1 MAATTALVVG
11 ATAAATG
18 AATQLKASSDARKAA
33 SKTGVDINALDAQ
46 TRQIALRNARESAAL
61 EQQMNPEIVALRLRA
76 NQQALA
82 NLTRDPNQEA
92 AIGML
97 LSGLG
102 QNYNTA
108 LTDAAIAKAQQ
119 DLALGGQLS
128 QDQRNEATRSAL
140 AKTGVITGNLGL
152 GRDIVARDLGI
163 TSAQLEQ
170 QRLQNAANLAGL
182 ELNREQANATNF
194 LNSIGL
200 LNNYYNNNRNMDLA
214 TAQYAQS
221 IQQPI
226 VGLDPASI
234 ANLTVGNANA
244 QTQAQMQAAA
254 ALNQSGSGL
263 MSLGGSLIGA
273 SLVGGALSGGGAK
286 VSSFTPIQKNT
297 LAATPTGTWQ
307 PTWTAYQP
315 TASQFISA
323 FKPTP

>member
-1 MAATTALVVG
+1 MPAIPIIGAVSAVAGVGLAA
-11 ATAAATG
+11 
-18 AATQLKASSDARKAA
+18 KAQSDARKAA
-33 SKTGVDINALDAQ
+33 NNAGNLDIAALDAQ
-46 TRQIALRNARESAAL
+46 TREIALRNARESAAL
-61 EQQMNPEIVALRLRA
+61 EQEMNPEIAALRLQA

-108 LTDAAIAKAQQ
+108 LGDAAIAKAQQ
-119 DLALGGQLS
+119 DLTLGGQLS

-163 TSAQLEQ
+163 TSAQMEQ

-254 ALNQSGSGL
+254 ALNQSGAGL
-263 MSLGGSLIGA
+263 MGLGGSLIGA
-273 SLVGGALSGGGAK
+273 GLAGGALSGGANM
-286 VSSFTPIQKNT
+286 SSFTPIQQNT
-297 LAATPTGTWQ
+297 IGVTPTSTFQPSWTQFQ
-307 PTWTAYQP
+307 PTSA
-315 TASQFISA
+315 QFVNTFRPIG
-323 FKPTP
+323 